1 MCQLEYVDQSLARST
16 PYLGLGPICSWS
28 LQQNKSHHMLL
39 NGAVYSVVHLMIE
52 WDFKYILP
60 QV

>member
-1 MCQLEYVDQSLARST
+1 
-16 PYLGLGPICSWS
+16 
-28 LQQNKSHHMLL
+28 MLL

-60 QV
+60 QVLSLPIQSIIECTVLL